1 MSARAAVSTASH
13 PAGGLQCAILADAQ
27 TVSTQTIHWALAVIV
42 FRRPLCYTVRLFVKT
57 KNITLRSS
65 THCNRQMIILI
76 MHINLYCYFFCCVVI
91 NQFCSR
97 FFSILITGF
106 SLVKRQIDGSFC

>member
-13 PAGGLQCAILADAQ
+13 SAGGLQCAILADAQ
-27 TVSTQTIHWALAVIV
+27 TVPTQTIHWALAVIV
-42 FRRPLCYTVRLFVKT
+42 FRRPLCYTVCLFVKT

-65 THCNRQMIILI
+65 THCNRQMIILM
-76 MHINLYCYFFCCVVI
+76 MHINLYCYLFFVVI

-97 FFSILITGF
+97 SFSILITGF
-106 SLVKRQIDGSFC
+106 PLVKRQIGGLF